1 MNENSLKIESA
12 RKNVHKEFVV
22 SDMMKMYIEMIKMFK
37 MYIRSLGFVVS
48 DLMKMYIEMIKMI
61 KMLKMYIRSSGFV
74 VSDFVYIFIM
84 VKIAGKS
91 DPNIAPRLADYLC

>member
-22 SDMMKMYIEMIKMFK
+22 SDMMKMYIEN
-37 MYIRSLGFVVS
+37 
-48 DLMKMYIEMIKMI
+48 IKMI

-91 DPNIAPRLADYLC
+91 DPNIAPRLADYVKDI